1 VASAESASV
10 RKIRVFHCDDSRP
23 FTRLCWF
30 WLSAHSDIEHVGEAH
45 TLEAAFEAIAVLR
58 PDVVLLDTMGAPSDT
73 TALHEIRARAPG
85 ARVVVLSGYV
95 NLMPLGGDAD
105 AYVAKG
111 DDEGPL
117 LEAIRLLARSGA
129 SGIS

>member
-1 VASAESASV
+1 VAETAETACV

-30 WLSAHSDIEHVGEAH
+30 WLSAHADIEHVGEAH
-45 TLEAAFEAIAVLR
+45 TLEAALEAIAVLR
-58 PDVVLLDTMGAPSDT
+58 PEIVLLDTMGAPDDA

-95 NLMPLGGDAD
+95 NLMPLAGDAD

-111 DDEGPL
+111 DDDGPL
-117 LEAIRLLARSGA
+117 LEAIRKVA
-129 SGIS
+129 GISP

>member
-1 VASAESASV
+1 M

-30 WLSAHSDIEHVGEAH
+30 WLSAHADIEHIGEAH
-45 TLEAAFEAIAVLR
+45 ALDAALEAVAILR
-58 PDVVLLDTMGAPSDT
+58 PDVVLLDTMGAPNDT
-73 TALHEIRARAPG
+73 TALREIRARAPG
-85 ARVVVLSGYV
+85 ARVIVLSGYV
-95 NLMPLGGDAD
+95 NLMPLDGDAD

-117 LEAIRLLARSGA
+117 IAAIRSVA
-129 SGIS
+129 S

>member
-1 VASAESASV
+1 M
-10 RKIRVFHCDDSRP
+10 RTIRVFHCDDSRA

-30 WLSAHSDIEHVGEAH
+30 WLSGHADIEHVGEAH
-45 TLEAAFEAIAVLR
+45 TLDAAFEAVAVLR
-58 PDVVLLDTMGAPSDT
+58 PDVVLLDTMGSPTDM

-95 NLMPLGGDAD
+95 NLMPLDGDAD

-111 DDEGPL
+111 DDEGLL
-117 LEAIRLLARSGA
+117 LEAIRSVA
-129 SGIS
+129 GISP

>member
-1 VASAESASV
+1 MP
-10 RKIRVFHCDDSRP
+10 IRVFHCDDSRP

-30 WLSAHSDIEHVGEAH
+30 WLSGHEDLEHVGAAHSLDEAYA
-45 TLEAAFEAIAVLR
+45 TVAASR

-73 TALHEIRARAPG
+73 TPLKEIRSRVPHARI
-85 ARVVVLSGYV
+85 VVLSGYV
-95 NLMPLGGDAD
+95 NLNLLTGDAD

-117 LEAIRLLARSGA
+117 LDAIRGVATSA
-129 SGIS
+129 

>member
-1 VASAESASV
+1 MP
-10 RKIRVFHCDDSRP
+10 IRVFHCDDSRP

-30 WLSAHSDIEHVGEAH
+30 WLSGHEDIEHVGAAHSLEEAYA
-45 TLEAAFEAIAVLR
+45 TVAASR

-73 TALHEIRARAPG
+73 TALKQIRARVPQ

-95 NLMPLGGDAD
+95 NLKLLSGDAD
-105 AYVAKG
+105 AYVPKS

-117 LEAIRLLARSGA
+117 LEAIRRVA
-129 SGIS
+129 S

>member
-1 VASAESASV
+1 M
-10 RKIRVFHCDDSRP
+10 RTIRVFHCDDSQP

-30 WLSAHSDIEHVGEAH
+30 WLSTHSDIEHVGEAH
-45 TLEAAFEAIAVLR
+45 TLEAALEAIAVLR

-73 TALHEIRARAPG
+73 TALREIRARAPD

-117 LEAIRLLARSGA
+117 LEAIRRVA
-129 SGIS
+129 GISP

>member
-1 VASAESASV
+1 MP
-10 RKIRVFHCDDSRP
+10 IRVFHCDDSRP

-30 WLSAHSDIEHVGEAH
+30 WLSGHEDIEHVGAAHSLEEAYA
-45 TLEAAFEAIAVLR
+45 TVAASR

-73 TALHEIRARAPG
+73 TALNEIRVRVPE

-95 NLMPLGGDAD
+95 NLNLLSGSAD

-117 LEAIRLLARSGA
+117 LEAIRGVA
-129 SGIS
+129 GISP

>member
-1 VASAESASV
+1 V

-30 WLSAHSDIEHVGEAH
+30 WLSAHDDIEHVGEAH
-45 TLEAAFEAIAVLR
+45 TIDAALEAVAVLR
-58 PDVVLLDTMGAPSDT
+58 PDVVLLDTMGAPSDD
-73 TALHEIRARAPG
+73 TALREIRARAPG
-85 ARVVVLSGYV
+85 ARVIVLSGYV

-111 DDEGPL
+111 DDEAAL
-117 LEAIRLLARSGA
+117 LETIRTVA
-129 SGIS
+129 GISP

>member
-1 VASAESASV
+1 V
-10 RKIRVFHCDDSRP
+10 RTIRVFHCDDSRA

-30 WLSAHSDIEHVGEAH
+30 WLSAHADIDHVGEAH
-45 TLEAAFEAIAVLR
+45 TVEAALEAITLLH
-58 PDVVLLDTMGAPSDT
+58 PDVVLLDTMGSPTDLA
-73 TALHEIRARAPG
+73 ALHDIRARAPG

-95 NLMPLGGDAD
+95 NLMPLDGDAD

-117 LEAIRLLARSGA
+117 LDAIRSVVA
-129 SGIS
+129 S

>member
-1 VASAESASV
+1 MP
-10 RKIRVFHCDDSRP
+10 IRVFHCDDSRP

-30 WLSAHSDIEHVGEAH
+30 WLSGHEDIVHVGAAHSLEEAYA
-45 TLEAAFEAIAVLR
+45 TVAASR

-73 TALHEIRARAPG
+73 SALKEIRTRVPQ

-95 NLMPLGGDAD
+95 NLKLLSGDAD

-117 LEAIRLLARSGA
+117 LEAIRGVAIA
-129 SGIS
+129 S

>member
-1 VASAESASV
+1 VAETAETACV

-30 WLSAHSDIEHVGEAH
+30 WLSAHADIEHVGEAH
-45 TLEAAFEAIAVLR
+45 TLEAALEAIAVLR
-58 PDVVLLDTMGAPSDT
+58 PEIVLLDTMGAPDDA

-85 ARVVVLSGYV
+85 VRVVVLSGYV
-95 NLMPLGGDAD
+95 NLMPLAGDAD

-111 DDEGPL
+111 DDDGPL
-117 LEAIRLLARSGA
+117 LEAIRRVA
-129 SGIS
+129 GISP

>member
-1 VASAESASV
+1 MP
-10 RKIRVFHCDDSRP
+10 IRVFHCDDSRP

-30 WLSAHSDIEHVGEAH
+30 WLSGHEDIEHVGAAHSLEEAYA
-45 TLEAAFEAIAVLR
+45 TVAATR

-73 TALHEIRARAPG
+73 SALKEIRTRVPQ

-95 NLMPLGGDAD
+95 NLKLLSGDAD

-111 DDEGPL
+111 DDEAPL
-117 LEAIRLLARSGA
+117 LDAIRRVVLS
-129 SGIS
+129 SS